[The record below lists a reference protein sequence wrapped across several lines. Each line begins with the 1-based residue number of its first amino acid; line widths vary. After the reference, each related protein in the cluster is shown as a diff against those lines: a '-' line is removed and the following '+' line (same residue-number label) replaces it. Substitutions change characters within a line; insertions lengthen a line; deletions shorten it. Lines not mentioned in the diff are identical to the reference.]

1 MVRGVLAAISAV
13 GMAITLTAGP
23 ALALASD
30 STPAPTQST
39 PPAAVPARP
48 CPPGS
53 TPTQPPGSTPTQLT
67 GLPPNATLLP
77 NATLPP
83 NATQPDGGV
92 LTTTCAVAPPTPFPG
107 PSISPADTVGGP
119 QLAGAGILVNGS
131 PSVPAPPV
139 VTDVSYVISD
149 LTTGDVLAAMNPHAL
164 LPPASTLKT
173 LTTLVTMPV
182 LSPTTV
188 VTATPE
194 EVAADGTRVG
204 MVEGSPYTVDQLFTG
219 LILASGNDAAY
230 ALADAY
236 GGRAKTLAAMNQ
248 RAQDL
253 GAWDTV
259 AKDPS
264 GLDTDGQQSSAYD
277 LSLFGRAV
285 MQLPE
290 FRRYAALRDVTFPGG
305 TERGGKVHPPFQIA
319 NHNTLLAHYPGTIGV
334 KNGHTSGARYTFIGA
349 VTRGERTLL
358 ITEMGGVAVP
368 NWQPTAALLDWAFAN
383 AGQLQPVGR
392 LVAPGAPQPP
402 EWRGE
407 ASTPHSSTP
416 PAIGPGGPGSKV
428 GGGPPLGA
436 AGPTPP
442 PPAAAGK
449 VTSTQTVAGR
459 PATYA
464 VPAVALAALAGW
476 VLARRRR
483 RRSA

>member
-13 GMAITLTAGP
+13 GMATTLTAGP
-23 ALALASD
+23 ALALATD
-30 STPAPTQST
+30 STTAPTQST

-53 TPTQPPGSTPTQLT
+53 TPTQPPGRP
-67 GLPPNATLLP
+67 P

-83 NATQPDGGV
+83 NATQPDGSV
-92 LTTTCAVAPPTPFPG
+92 LTTTCSVAPPTPFPG

-119 QLAGAGILVNGS
+119 ELAGAGILVNGS

-219 LILASGNDAAY
+219 LILGSGNDAAY

-248 RAQDL
+248 RAHDL

-264 GLDTDGQQSSAYD
+264 GLDADGQESSAYD

-290 FRRYAALRDVTFPGG
+290 FRRYAVLRDVTFPGG
-305 TERGGKVHPPFQIA
+305 TERGGKVHPPFQLA

-368 NWQPTAALLDWAFAN
+368 SWQPTAALLDWAFAN

-392 LVAPGAPQPP
+392 LIAPGAPQPP

-407 ASTPHSSTP
+407 ASTPLTSTP

-428 GGGPPLGA
+428 GGGPPFGA

-449 VTSTQTVAGR
+449 VTSTQTVAGQ

-483 RRSA
+483 RRSAWPGRRRSA